1 MILLLE
7 VMSDPNS
14 NSNTEGTQKLLVKG
28 ANPAAKKYA
37 KRVRRRSKSPQQN
50 RKAPKQKLG
59 EFAPGLVAQLEEL
72 NKPAPVPFLRS
83 ENLQPKQ
90 KNMSAGNYNYNAPN
104 AEPGTLLLQNGSA
117 TNSPPALVNGGA
129 TNSTP
134 AALVNGG
141 AAPAALANKTYTNS
155 FKPKPR
161 RQFSPATLSKNT
173 GAFGGSNNNNNAAVG
188 LATRVPNT
196 GPGVAYQ
203 PTMLEK
209 AGRALGGE
217 TLATEVNNHNN
228 AETRRRTILG
238 IGLNNSKKY
247 DLLYD
252 PKYAA
257 NGSKAINTGIN
268 FNAARSTVLNANTGA
283 MSTSPTLTGDLFGS
297 SNNNFANE
305 GPGTQENA
313 YMRVAQMKKNNPNYA
328 QRGKSLGQLSNT
340 AQADLELRIVNSDV
354 PGFEVGKKI
363 GFNVTVKPGSALSMG
378 MGMSMPGLPGMPSTK
393 GLTNSL
399 KAGLGALGAAGAA
412 GYASILAKLGNVKF
426 TLPNGKIALPNGK
439 DVTELVAKLLARLP
453 NGAQLAE
460 MISMKGLS
468 GLKLDFKLGLPAI
481 SQLFEQKFTFLTN
494 FRRLGVL
501 ITLSQWFDNQ
511 PDPTIRTI
519 SADLKKYE
527 NDARDA
533 VKRTV
538 ALAST
543 LQSMGGREGKFSKNN
558 VAALLGS
565 LRADISTLNELK
577 AELNK
582 TLKATLGESVS
593 FKEAANQDEL
603 EKVLDTLS
611 VGYDAMSTSELK
623 QVTVQNAADF
633 KQIVENFK
641 KMVAIPQKM
650 LDGIKDIT
658 EPDTFFKKLLEEGRD
673 ARGIM
678 AKTGYNITR
687 AASNVG
693 SSISRGFGSFR
704 NRFTSKTSANNNGTK
719 KNNRPL
725 WRRALNKVKGAYGT
739 LKERLFKKKNVEPNT
754 IKPRYGS
761 VVNPYTP
768 ENRIRVQGGLPA
780 LGPSTAAAGRTRK
793 NRRHH

>member
-1 MILLLE
+1 MTLLLE
-7 VMSDPNS
+7 AMSDPYNS
-14 NSNTEGTQKLLVKG
+14 NSNSEGTQKLLVKG

-37 KRVRRRSKSPQQN
+37 KGVRRRSKSPQQN
-50 RKAPKQKLG
+50 RGAPKQKVE
-59 EFAPGLVAQLEEL
+59 EFAPGLVA
-72 NKPAPVPFLRS
+72 PVPASFLRS
-83 ENLQPKQ
+83 ENLQPNQ
-90 KNMSAGNYNYNAPN
+90 IEMASVAPSASAPANGNNNLGNLSEGVAP
-104 AEPGTLLLQNGSA
+104 A
-117 TNSPPALVNGGA
+117 TNGNFSSSGLSANNLAL
-129 TNSTP
+129 TST
-134 AALVNGG
+134 
-141 AAPAALANKTYTNS
+141 

-161 RQFSPATLSKNT
+161 KQFSPATLSKNA
-173 GAFGGSNNNNNAAVG
+173 GAFGGSNNNNNAG
-188 LATRVPNT
+188 STLATTVPYT

-217 TLATEVNNHNN
+217 TLATEVNNNNN
-228 AETRRRTILG
+228 ATTRRRTRAGLG
-238 IGLNNSKKY
+238 NNNE
-247 DLLYD
+247 YD

-257 NGSKAINTGIN
+257 NGSRAINTGIN

-305 GPGTQENA
+305 GPGTQVNA
-313 YMRVAQMKKNNPNYA
+313 AMRVAQMKRNNPNWA
-328 QRGKSLGQLSNT
+328 KSGNSLGQLSNK
-340 AQADLELRIVNSDV
+340 AQADLELRIVDSDV

-378 MGMSMPGLPGMPSTK
+378 MGMGMPGLPGMPSTK

-399 KAGLGALGAAGAA
+399 KAGLGAVGAAGAA
-412 GYASILAKLGNVKF
+412 GYAAILAKLGNVKF
-426 TLPNGKIALPNGK
+426 TLPNGKITLPNGK
-439 DVTELVAKLLARLP
+439 NVTELVAKLLARLP

-460 MISMKGLS
+460 MISLKGLS

-577 AELNK
+577 DELNK
-582 TLKATLGESVS
+582 TLKTTLGESVS

-687 AASNVG
+687 AASNV
-693 SSISRGFGSFR
+693 SSSVSRGFGSFR
-704 NRFTSKTSANNNGTK
+704 NRFMGSKTASNAPVNNGTK
-719 KNNRPL
+719 KNNRPW
-725 WRRALNKVKGAYGT
+725 WRRGLNKVKGAYGT
-739 LKERLFKKKNVEPNT
+739 LKNRLFKKKNVEPNT
-754 IKPRYGS
+754 LMPRYGS
-761 VVNPYTP
+761 VANPYTP
-768 ENRIRVQGGLPA
+768 ENRLRVQGGLPA
-780 LGPSTAAAGRTRK
+780 LGPSAAAAARTRK

>member
-1 MILLLE
+1 MTLLLE
-7 VMSDPNS
+7 AMSDPYNS
-14 NSNTEGTQKLLVKG
+14 NSNSEGTQKLLDKG

-37 KRVRRRSKSPQQN
+37 KGVRRRSKSPQQN
-50 RKAPKQKLG
+50 RGAPKQKVE
-59 EFAPGLVAQLEEL
+59 EFAPGLVA
-72 NKPAPVPFLRS
+72 PVPASFLRS
-83 ENLQPKQ
+83 ENLQPNQ
-90 KNMSAGNYNYNAPN
+90 IEMASVAPSASAPANGNNNLGNLSEGVAP
-104 AEPGTLLLQNGSA
+104 A
-117 TNSPPALVNGGA
+117 TNGNFSSSGLSANNLAL
-129 TNSTP
+129 TST
-134 AALVNGG
+134 
-141 AAPAALANKTYTNS
+141 
-155 FKPKPR
+155 FKPKAR
-161 RQFSPATLSKNT
+161 KSWSPATLSKNA
-173 GAFGGSNNNNNAAVG
+173 GAFGGSNNNNNAG
-188 LATRVPNT
+188 STLATTVPYT

-217 TLATEVNNHNN
+217 TLATEVNNNNN
-228 AETRRRTILG
+228 ATTRRRTRAGLG
-238 IGLNNSKKY
+238 NNNE
-247 DLLYD
+247 YD

-257 NGSKAINTGIN
+257 NGSRAINTGIN

-305 GPGTQENA
+305 GPGTQVNA
-313 YMRVAQMKKNNPNYA
+313 AMRVAQMKRNNPNWA
-328 QRGKSLGQLSNT
+328 KSGNSLGQLSNK
-340 AQADLELRIVNSDV
+340 AQADLELRIVDSDV

-378 MGMSMPGLPGMPSTK
+378 MGMGMPGLPGLPSTK
-393 GLTNSL
+393 GLSNSL
-399 KAGLGALGAAGAA
+399 KAGLGAAGAA
-412 GYASILAKLGNVKF
+412 ASAGYAAILAKLGNVKF
-426 TLPNGKIALPNGK
+426 TLPNGKVTLPNGK

-565 LRADISTLNELK
+565 LRADIATLNELK

-687 AASNVG
+687 AASNV
-693 SSISRGFGSFR
+693 SSSVSRGFGSFR
-704 NRFTSKTSANNNGTK
+704 NRFMGSKTASNAPVNNGTK
-719 KNNRPL
+719 KNNRPW
-725 WRRALNKVKGAYGT
+725 WRRGLNKVKGAYGT
-739 LKERLFKKKNVEPNT
+739 LKNRLFKKKNVEPNT
-754 IKPRYGS
+754 LMPRYGS
-761 VVNPYTP
+761 VANPYTP
-768 ENRIRVQGGLPA
+768 ENRLRVQGGLPA
-780 LGPSTAAAGRTRK
+780 LGPSAAAAARTRK

>member
-1 MILLLE
+1 MTLLLE
-7 VMSDPNS
+7 AMSDPYNS
-14 NSNTEGTQKLLVKG
+14 NSNSEGTQKLLVKG

-37 KRVRRRSKSPQQN
+37 KGVRRRSKSPQQN
-50 RKAPKQKLG
+50 RGAPKQKVE
-59 EFAPGLVAQLEEL
+59 EFAPGLVA
-72 NKPAPVPFLRS
+72 PVPASFLRS
-83 ENLQPKQ
+83 ENLQPNQ
-90 KNMSAGNYNYNAPN
+90 IEMASVAPSASAPANGNNNLGNLSEGVAP
-104 AEPGTLLLQNGSA
+104 A
-117 TNSPPALVNGGA
+117 TNGNFSSSGLSANNLAL
-129 TNSTP
+129 TST
-134 AALVNGG
+134 
-141 AAPAALANKTYTNS
+141 
-155 FKPKPR
+155 FKPKAR
-161 RQFSPATLSKNT
+161 KSWSPATLSKNA
-173 GAFGGSNNNNNAAVG
+173 GAFGGSNNNNNAG
-188 LATRVPNT
+188 STLATTVPYT

-217 TLATEVNNHNN
+217 TLATEVNNNNN
-228 AETRRRTILG
+228 ATTRRRTRAGLG
-238 IGLNNSKKY
+238 NNNE
-247 DLLYD
+247 YD

-257 NGSKAINTGIN
+257 NGSRAINTGIN

-305 GPGTQENA
+305 GPGTQVNA
-313 YMRVAQMKKNNPNYA
+313 AMRVAQMKRNNPNWA
-328 QRGKSLGQLSNT
+328 KSGNSLGQLSNK
-340 AQADLELRIVNSDV
+340 AQADLELRIVDSDV

-378 MGMSMPGLPGMPSTK
+378 MGMSMPGLPGLPSTK
-393 GLTNSL
+393 GLSNSL
-399 KAGLGALGAAGAA
+399 KAGLGAAAAAASA
-412 GYASILAKLGNVKF
+412 GYAAILAKLGNVKF
-426 TLPNGKIALPNGK
+426 TLPNGKVTLPNGK

-565 LRADISTLNELK
+565 LRADIATLNELK

-687 AASNVG
+687 AASNV
-693 SSISRGFGSFR
+693 SSSVSRGFGSFR
-704 NRFTSKTSANNNGTK
+704 NRFMGSKTASNAPVNNGTK
-719 KNNRPL
+719 KNNRPW
-725 WRRALNKVKGAYGT
+725 WRRGLNKVKGAYGT
-739 LKERLFKKKNVEPNT
+739 LKNRLFKKKNVEPNT
-754 IKPRYGS
+754 LMPRYGS
-761 VVNPYTP
+761 VANPYTP
-768 ENRIRVQGGLPA
+768 ENRLRVQGGLPA
-780 LGPSTAAAGRTRK
+780 LGPSAAAAARTRK

>member
-1 MILLLE
+1 MTLLLE
-7 VMSDPNS
+7 AMSDPYNS
-14 NSNTEGTQKLLVKG
+14 NSNSEGTQKLLVKG

-37 KRVRRRSKSPQQN
+37 KGVRRRSKSPQQN
-50 RKAPKQKLG
+50 RGAPKQKVE
-59 EFAPGLVAQLEEL
+59 EFAPGLVA
-72 NKPAPVPFLRS
+72 PVPASFLRS
-83 ENLQPKQ
+83 ENLQPNQ
-90 KNMSAGNYNYNAPN
+90 IEMASVAPSASAPANGNNNLGNLSEGVAP
-104 AEPGTLLLQNGSA
+104 A
-117 TNSPPALVNGGA
+117 TNGNFSSSGLSANNLAL
-129 TNSTP
+129 TST
-134 AALVNGG
+134 
-141 AAPAALANKTYTNS
+141 
-155 FKPKPR
+155 FKPKAR
-161 RQFSPATLSKNT
+161 KSWSPATLSKNA
-173 GAFGGSNNNNNAAVG
+173 GAFGGSNNNNNAG
-188 LATRVPNT
+188 STLATTVPYT

-217 TLATEVNNHNN
+217 TLATEVNNNNN
-228 AETRRRTILG
+228 ATTRRRTRAGLG
-238 IGLNNSKKY
+238 NNNE
-247 DLLYD
+247 YD

-257 NGSKAINTGIN
+257 NGSRAINTGIN

-305 GPGTQENA
+305 GPGTQVNA
-313 YMRVAQMKKNNPNYA
+313 AMRVAQMKRNNPNWA
-328 QRGKSLGQLSNT
+328 KSGNSLGQLSNK
-340 AQADLELRIVNSDV
+340 AQADLELRIVDSDV

-378 MGMSMPGLPGMPSTK
+378 MGMGMPGLPGLPSTK
-393 GLTNSL
+393 GLSNSL
-399 KAGLGALGAAGAA
+399 KAGLGAAGAA
-412 GYASILAKLGNVKF
+412 ASAGYAAILAKLGNVKF
-426 TLPNGKIALPNGK
+426 TLPNGKVTLPNGK

-565 LRADISTLNELK
+565 LRADIATLNELK

-687 AASNVG
+687 AASNV
-693 SSISRGFGSFR
+693 SSSVSRGFGSFR
-704 NRFTSKTSANNNGTK
+704 NRFMGSKTASNAPVNNGTK
-719 KNNRPL
+719 KNNRPW
-725 WRRALNKVKGAYGT
+725 WRRGLNKVKGAYGT
-739 LKERLFKKKNVEPNT
+739 LKNRLFKKKNVEPNT
-754 IKPRYGS
+754 LMPRYGS
-761 VVNPYTP
+761 VANPYTP
-768 ENRIRVQGGLPA
+768 ENRLRVQGGLPA
-780 LGPSTAAAGRTRK
+780 LGPSAAAAARTRK

>member
-1 MILLLE
+1 MTLLLE
-7 VMSDPNS
+7 AMSDPYNS
-14 NSNTEGTQKLLVKG
+14 NSNSEGTQKLLVKG

-37 KRVRRRSKSPQQN
+37 KGVRRRSKSPQQN
-50 RKAPKQKLG
+50 RGAPKQKVE
-59 EFAPGLVAQLEEL
+59 EFAPGLVA
-72 NKPAPVPFLRS
+72 PVPASFLRS
-83 ENLQPKQ
+83 ENLQPNQ
-90 KNMSAGNYNYNAPN
+90 IEMASVAPSA
-104 AEPGTLLLQNGSA
+104 SA
-117 TNSPPALVNGGA
+117 TANGNNNLGNLSEGVAPA
-129 TNSTP
+129 TNGNFSSSGLSANNQTLTST
-134 AALVNGG
+134 
-141 AAPAALANKTYTNS
+141 
-155 FKPKPR
+155 FKPKAR
-161 RQFSPATLSKNT
+161 KSWSPATLSKNA
-173 GAFGGSNNNNNAAVG
+173 GAFGGSNNNNNAG
-188 LATRVPNT
+188 STLATTVPYT

-217 TLATEVNNHNN
+217 TLATEVNNNNN
-228 AETRRRTILG
+228 ATTRRRTRAGLG
-238 IGLNNSKKY
+238 NNNE
-247 DLLYD
+247 YD

-257 NGSKAINTGIN
+257 NGSRAINTGIN

-305 GPGTQENA
+305 GPGTQVNA
-313 YMRVAQMKKNNPNYA
+313 AMRVAQMKRNNPNWA
-328 QRGKSLGQLSNT
+328 KSGNSLGQLSNK
-340 AQADLELRIVNSDV
+340 AQADLELRIVDSDV

-378 MGMSMPGLPGMPSTK
+378 MGMSMPGLPGLPSTK
-393 GLTNSL
+393 GLSNSL
-399 KAGLGALGAAGAA
+399 KAGLGAAGAA
-412 GYASILAKLGNVKF
+412 ASAGYAAILAKLGNVKF
-426 TLPNGKIALPNGK
+426 TLPNGKVTLPNGK

-565 LRADISTLNELK
+565 LRADIATLNELK

-687 AASNVG
+687 AASNV
-693 SSISRGFGSFR
+693 SSSVSRGFGSFR
-704 NRFTSKTSANNNGTK
+704 NRFMGSKTASNAPVNNGTK
-719 KNNRPL
+719 KNNRPW
-725 WRRALNKVKGAYGT
+725 WRRGLNKVKGAYGT
-739 LKERLFKKKNVEPNT
+739 LKNRLFKKKNTVPAIENT
-754 IKPRYGS
+754 RSNVPRPGS
-761 VVNPYTP
+761 AAGAYYKSLSN
-768 ENRIRVQGGLPA
+768 ENRNRLYK
-780 LGPSTAAAGRTRK
+780 PSAAAAARTRK

>member
-1 MILLLE
+1 MTLLLE
-7 VMSDPNS
+7 AMSDPYNS
-14 NSNTEGTQKLLVKG
+14 NSNSEGTQKLLVKG
-28 ANPAAKKYA
+28 ANPAAKEYA
-37 KRVRRRSKSPQQN
+37 KRMRRRSKSPQQN
-50 RKAPKQKLG
+50 RGAPKQKVE
-59 EFAPGLVAQLEEL
+59 EFAPGLVA
-72 NKPAPVPFLRS
+72 PVPASFLRS
-83 ENLQPKQ
+83 ENLQPNQ
-90 KNMSAGNYNYNAPN
+90 IEMASVAPSASAPANGNNNLGNLSEGVAP
-104 AEPGTLLLQNGSA
+104 A
-117 TNSPPALVNGGA
+117 TNGNFSSSGLSANNQTL
-129 TNSTP
+129 TST
-134 AALVNGG
+134 
-141 AAPAALANKTYTNS
+141 
-155 FKPKPR
+155 FKPKAR
-161 RQFSPATLSKNT
+161 KSWSPATLSKNA
-173 GAFGGSNNNNNAAVG
+173 GAFGGSNNNNNAG
-188 LATRVPNT
+188 STLATTVPYT

-217 TLATEVNNHNN
+217 TLATEVNNNNN
-228 AETRRRTILG
+228 ATTRRRTRAGLG
-238 IGLNNSKKY
+238 NNNE
-247 DLLYD
+247 YD

-257 NGSKAINTGIN
+257 NGSRAINTGIN

-305 GPGTQENA
+305 GPGTQVNA
-313 YMRVAQMKKNNPNYA
+313 AMRVAQMKRNNPNWA
-328 QRGKSLGQLSNT
+328 KSGNSLGQISNKS
-340 AQADLELRIVNSDV
+340 QADLELRIVDSDV

-378 MGMSMPGLPGMPSTK
+378 MGMGMSMPGLPGMPSTK
-393 GLTNSL
+393 GLGNSL
-399 KAGLGALGAAGAA
+399 KAGLGAAGAA
-412 GYASILAKLGNVKF
+412 VSAGYAAILAKLGNVKF
-426 TLPNGKIALPNGK
+426 TLPNGKVTLPNGK
-439 DVTELVAKLLARLP
+439 DVTELVARLLARLP

-460 MISMKGLS
+460 MISLKGLS
-468 GLKLDFKLGLPAI
+468 GLKLDLKLGLPAI
-481 SQLFEQKFTFLTN
+481 SQLFDQKFTFLTN
-494 FRRLGVL
+494 FRRLGIL

-511 PDPTIRTI
+511 PEPTIRSI

-527 NDARDA
+527 NDARDC

-543 LQSMGGREGKFSKNN
+543 LQSMGGRDGKFSKNN

-565 LRADISTLNELK
+565 LRADIATLNELK

-582 TLKATLGESVS
+582 TLKTTLGESAN

-611 VGYDAMSTSELK
+611 VGYDAMATSELK

-641 KMVAIPQKM
+641 KMVAIPQTM

-687 AASNVG
+687 AASNV
-693 SSISRGFGSFR
+693 SSSVSRGFGSLR
-704 NRFTSKTSANNNGTK
+704 NRFTSKTPANNNGTK
-719 KNNRPL
+719 KNNRPW
-725 WRRALNKVKGAYGT
+725 WRRGLNKVKGAYGT
-739 LKERLFKKKNVEPNT
+739 LKNRLFKKKNTVPAIENT
-754 IKPRYGS
+754 RSNVPRPGS
-761 VVNPYTP
+761 AAGAYYKSLSN
-768 ENRIRVQGGLPA
+768 ENRNRLYK
-780 LGPSTAAAGRTRK
+780 PSAAAGGRTRK

>member
-1 MILLLE
+1 MTLLLE
-7 VMSDPNS
+7 AMSDPYNS
-14 NSNTEGTQKLLVKG
+14 NSNSEGTQKLLVKG

-37 KRVRRRSKSPQQN
+37 KGVRRRSKSPQQN
-50 RKAPKQKLG
+50 RGAPKQKVE
-59 EFAPGLVAQLEEL
+59 EFAPGLVA
-72 NKPAPVPFLRS
+72 PVPASFLRS
-83 ENLQPKQ
+83 ENLQPNQ
-90 KNMSAGNYNYNAPN
+90 IEMASVAPSA
-104 AEPGTLLLQNGSA
+104 SA
-117 TNSPPALVNGGA
+117 TANGNNNLGNLSEGVAPA
-129 TNSTP
+129 TNGNFSSSGLSANNQTLTST
-134 AALVNGG
+134 
-141 AAPAALANKTYTNS
+141 
-155 FKPKPR
+155 FKPKAR
-161 RQFSPATLSKNT
+161 KSWSPATLSKNA
-173 GAFGGSNNNNNAAVG
+173 GAFGGSNNNNNAG
-188 LATRVPNT
+188 STLATTVPYT

-217 TLATEVNNHNN
+217 TLATEVNNNNN
-228 AETRRRTILG
+228 ATTRRRTRAGLG
-238 IGLNNSKKY
+238 NNNE
-247 DLLYD
+247 YD

-257 NGSKAINTGIN
+257 NGSRAINTGIN

-305 GPGTQENA
+305 GPGTQVNA
-313 YMRVAQMKKNNPNYA
+313 AMRVAQMKRNNPNYA
-328 QRGKSLGQLSNT
+328 PSGNSLGQLSNK
-340 AQADLELRIVNSDV
+340 AQADLELRIVDSDV

-378 MGMSMPGLPGMPSTK
+378 MGMSMPGLPGLPSTK
-393 GLTNSL
+393 GLSNSL
-399 KAGLGALGAAGAA
+399 KAGLGAAGAA
-412 GYASILAKLGNVKF
+412 ASAGYAAILAKLGNVKF
-426 TLPNGKIALPNGK
+426 TLPNGKVTLPNGK

-565 LRADISTLNELK
+565 LRADIATLNELK

-687 AASNVG
+687 AASNV
-693 SSISRGFGSFR
+693 SSSVSRGFGSFR
-704 NRFTSKTSANNNGTK
+704 NRFMGSKTASNAPVNNGTK
-719 KNNRPL
+719 KNNRPW
-725 WRRALNKVKGAYGT
+725 WRRGLNKVKGAYGT
-739 LKERLFKKKNVEPNT
+739 LKNRLFKKKNTVPAIENT
-754 IKPRYGS
+754 RSNVPRPGS
-761 VVNPYTP
+761 AAGAYYKSLSN
-768 ENRIRVQGGLPA
+768 ENRNRLYK
-780 LGPSTAAAGRTRK
+780 PSAAAAARTRK

>member
-1 MILLLE
+1 MTLLLE
-7 VMSDPNS
+7 AMSDPYNS
-14 NSNTEGTQKLLVKG
+14 NSNSEGTQKLLVKG

-37 KRVRRRSKSPQQN
+37 KGVRRRSKSPQQN
-50 RKAPKQKLG
+50 RGAPKQKVE
-59 EFAPGLVAQLEEL
+59 EFAPGLVA
-72 NKPAPVPFLRS
+72 PVPASFLRS
-83 ENLQPKQ
+83 ENLQPNQ
-90 KNMSAGNYNYNAPN
+90 IEMASVAPSA
-104 AEPGTLLLQNGSA
+104 SA
-117 TNSPPALVNGGA
+117 TANGNNNLGNLSEGVAPA
-129 TNSTP
+129 TNGNFSSSGLSANNQTLTST
-134 AALVNGG
+134 
-141 AAPAALANKTYTNS
+141 
-155 FKPKPR
+155 FKPKAR
-161 RQFSPATLSKNT
+161 KSWSPATLSKNA
-173 GAFGGSNNNNNAAVG
+173 GAFGGSNNNNNAG
-188 LATRVPNT
+188 STLATTVPYT

-217 TLATEVNNHNN
+217 TLATEVNNNNN
-228 AETRRRTILG
+228 ATTRRRTRAGLG
-238 IGLNNSKKY
+238 NNNE
-247 DLLYD
+247 YD

-257 NGSKAINTGIN
+257 NGSRAINTGIN

-305 GPGTQENA
+305 GPGTQVNA
-313 YMRVAQMKKNNPNYA
+313 AMRVAQMKRNNPNWA
-328 QRGKSLGQLSNT
+328 KSGNSLGQLSNK
-340 AQADLELRIVNSDV
+340 AQADLELRIVDSDV

-378 MGMSMPGLPGMPSTK
+378 MGMSMPGLPGLPSTK
-393 GLTNSL
+393 GLSNSL
-399 KAGLGALGAAGAA
+399 KAGLGAAGAA
-412 GYASILAKLGNVKF
+412 ASAGYAAILAKLGNVKF
-426 TLPNGKIALPNGK
+426 TLPNGKVTLPNGK

-565 LRADISTLNELK
+565 LRADIATLNELK

-687 AASNVG
+687 AASNV
-693 SSISRGFGSFR
+693 SSSVSRGFGSFR
-704 NRFTSKTSANNNGTK
+704 NRFMGSKTASNAPVNNGTK
-719 KNNRPL
+719 KNNRPW
-725 WRRALNKVKGAYGT
+725 WRRGLNKVKGAYGT
-739 LKERLFKKKNVEPNT
+739 LKNRLFKKKNVEPNT
-754 IKPRYGS
+754 LMPRYGS
-761 VVNPYTP
+761 VANPYTP
-768 ENRIRVQGGLPA
+768 ENRLRVQGGLPA
-780 LGPSTAAAGRTRK
+780 LGPSAAAAARTRK

>member
-7 VMSDPNS
+7 VMSDLNS
-14 NSNTEGTQKLLVKG
+14 NSNSEGTQKLLVKG

-37 KRVRRRSKSPQQN
+37 KGVRRRSKSPQQN

-72 NKPAPVPFLRS
+72 NKPAPGPFLRS

-90 KNMSAGNYNYNAPN
+90 KNMSAGNYNYNASL
-104 AEPGTLLLQNGSA
+104 AEPGTLLLQNG
-117 TNSPPALVNGGA
+117 NV
-129 TNSTP
+129 TNSTS

-141 AAPAALANKTYTNS
+141 AASAA
-155 FKPKPR
+155 
-161 RQFSPATLSKNT
+161 PATPSKNT
-173 GAFGGSNNNNNAAVG
+173 GAFGGSNNSNNAG
-188 LATRVPNT
+188 STLPTRVPYT

-217 TLATEVNNHNN
+217 TLATEVPN
-228 AETRRRTILG
+228 
-238 IGLNNSKKY
+238 
-247 DLLYD
+247 
-252 PKYAA
+252 
-257 NGSKAINTGIN
+257 NGSDNTGSKGAINTGIN
-268 FNAARSTVLNANTGA
+268 FNVLNTGR
-283 MSTSPTLTGDLFGS
+283 LFGS
-297 SNNNFANE
+297 SNNNFANK
-305 GPGTQENA
+305 GPGTQLNA
-313 YMRVAQMKKNNPNYA
+313 AMRVAQMKKNNPNWA
-328 QRGKSLGQLSNT
+328 KSGNSLGQLSNK
-340 AQADLELRIVNSDV
+340 AQADLELRIVDSDV
-354 PGFEVGKKI
+354 PGFKVGKKI

-393 GLTNSL
+393 GLSNSL
-399 KAGLGALGAAGAA
+399 KAGLGAAGAA
-412 GYASILAKLGNVKF
+412 VSAGYAAILAKLGNVKF
-426 TLPNGKIALPNGK
+426 TLPNGKITLPNGK

-565 LRADISTLNELK
+565 LRADIATLNELK

-582 TLKATLGESVS
+582 TLKTTLGESVS

-623 QVTVQNAADF
+623 QVSVQNAADF

-658 EPDTFFKKLLEEGRD
+658 DPDTFFKKLLEEGRD

-687 AASNVG
+687 AASNV
-693 SSISRGFGSFR
+693 SSSVSRGFGSFR
-704 NRFTSKTSANNNGTK
+704 NRFMGSKTASNAPVNNGTK
-719 KNNRPL
+719 KNNRPW
-725 WRRALNKVKGAYGT
+725 WRRGLNKVKGAYGT
-739 LKERLFKKKNVEPNT
+739 LKNRLFKKKNTEPAIENT
-754 IKPRYGS
+754 RSNVPRPGSAAGAYYKSLSNEKRNRLYKP
-761 VVNPYTP
+761 P
-768 ENRIRVQGGLPA
+768 
-780 LGPSTAAAGRTRK
+780 AAAAARTRK

>member
-1 MILLLE
+1 M
-7 VMSDPNS
+7 
-14 NSNTEGTQKLLVKG
+14 
-28 ANPAAKKYA
+28 
-37 KRVRRRSKSPQQN
+37 
-50 RKAPKQKLG
+50 
-59 EFAPGLVAQLEEL
+59 
-72 NKPAPVPFLRS
+72 
-83 ENLQPKQ
+83 
-90 KNMSAGNYNYNAPN
+90 
-104 AEPGTLLLQNGSA
+104 
-117 TNSPPALVNGGA
+117 
-129 TNSTP
+129 
-134 AALVNGG
+134 
-141 AAPAALANKTYTNS
+141 
-155 FKPKPR
+155 
-161 RQFSPATLSKNT
+161 
-173 GAFGGSNNNNNAAVG
+173 NAA
-188 LATRVPNT
+188 
-196 GPGVAYQ
+196 
-203 PTMLEK
+203 
-209 AGRALGGE
+209 
-217 TLATEVNNHNN
+217 
-228 AETRRRTILG
+228 
-238 IGLNNSKKY
+238 
-247 DLLYD
+247 
-252 PKYAA
+252 
-257 NGSKAINTGIN
+257 
-268 FNAARSTVLNANTGA
+268 
-283 MSTSPTLTGDLFGS
+283 
-297 SNNNFANE
+297 
-305 GPGTQENA
+305 
-313 YMRVAQMKKNNPNYA
+313 MRVAQMKKNNPNYA
-328 QRGKSLGQLSNT
+328 PSGKSLGQLSNT
-340 AQADLELRIVNSDV
+340 AQADLELRIVDSDV

-399 KAGLGALGAAGAA
+399 KAGLGAVGAAGAA
-412 GYASILAKLGNVKF
+412 GYAAILAKLGNVKF
-426 TLPNGKIALPNGK
+426 TLPNGKITLPNGK
-439 DVTELVAKLLARLP
+439 NVTEMVAKLLARLP

-582 TLKATLGESVS
+582 TLKTTLGESVS

-687 AASNVG
+687 AASNV
-693 SSISRGFGSFR
+693 SSSVSRGFGSFR
-704 NRFTSKTSANNNGTK
+704 NRFMGSKTASNAPVNNGTK
-719 KNNRPL
+719 KNNRPW
-725 WRRALNKVKGAYGT
+725 WRRGLNKVKGAYGT
-739 LKERLFKKKNVEPNT
+739 LKNRLFKKKNVP
-754 IKPRYGS
+754 S
-761 VVNPYTP
+761 VGNGVAYNG
-768 ENRIRVQGGLPA
+768 Q
-780 LGPSTAAAGRTRK
+780 GPSAAAAARTRK